1 MSSQLIDN
9 MNLVL
14 LKRLKFRNL
23 KRAGEMT
30 MVKTIT
36 YYNTQIDTTKTKLI

>member
-9 MNLVL
+9 MSLVL
-14 LKRLKFRNL
+14 LKRLNFRNL

-36 YYNTQIDTTKTKLI
+36 YSSIQIDTTKTKLI